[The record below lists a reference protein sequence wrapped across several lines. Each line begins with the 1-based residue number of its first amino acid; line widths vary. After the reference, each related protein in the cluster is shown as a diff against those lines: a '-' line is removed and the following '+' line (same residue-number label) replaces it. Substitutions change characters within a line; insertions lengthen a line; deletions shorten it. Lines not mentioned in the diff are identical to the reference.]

1 MIGVEDLLGE
11 REILLNLRLF
21 TPRYR
26 EQPVEVIAHHS
37 GLRRHRRHLPEL
49 LELVRR
55 LLACLLRE
63 FGVLDLLFELGELIL
78 AVLVAELLLDRLH
91 LLVEIIFAL
100 RLIHLPL
107 DAAPDALLDLEHGYF
122 TLYQAE
128 HL

>member
-63 FGVLDLLFELGELIL
+63 PGLLDLGLDLVELIL
-78 AVLVAELLLDRLH
+78 LVAELFLDRLH
-91 LLVEIIFAL
+91 LLVEIVLAL
-100 RLIHLPL
+100 RLLHLPL
-107 DAAPDALLDLEHGYF
+107 DAAPYALLDLEHRY
-122 TLYQAE
+122 
-128 HL
+128 